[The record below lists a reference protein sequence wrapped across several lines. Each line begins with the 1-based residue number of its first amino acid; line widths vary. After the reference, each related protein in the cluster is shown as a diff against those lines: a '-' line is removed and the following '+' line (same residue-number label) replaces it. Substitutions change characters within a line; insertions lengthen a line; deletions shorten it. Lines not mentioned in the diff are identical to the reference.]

1 MSSEGQGVFAAVA
14 TPLDMANRVDLPL
27 LAEHSIGLLRSGLN
41 GIALFGTTGEG
52 PSFTVAERS
61 GTLEALLARGV
72 ECSQMIVSTGAAAL
86 GDTVQLTRHACAQ
99 GCRRVLLLP
108 PFFFKGVSSAGVVD
122 AIGSVIDE
130 VGDPELRVILYHI
143 PQVAGVGFT
152 DEAIAS
158 LRQRYGA
165 VIDGIKDSSG
175 SLANSLGL
183 ISKHPGL
190 KVYVG
195 AEDTIRET
203 RAAGGAGSICGLANI
218 APDQIRACY
227 EGAGGESSDVIA
239 ELLRAVGGTAFVPL
253 LKAWLAA
260 RYRNDGWRRVRA
272 PLVAAAA
279 NAAASLPRALVTAAM
294 EADG

>member
-1 MSSEGQGVFAAVA
+1 MPSEGQGVFAAVA
-14 TPLDMANRVDLPL
+14 TPLDAANRVDLPL
-27 LAEHSIGLLRSGLN
+27 LAEHSIALLRSGLN

-61 GTLEALLARGV
+61 WTLEALLARGV
-72 ECSQMIVSTGAAAL
+72 ESSQMIVATGAAAL

-108 PFFFKGVSSAGVVD
+108 PFFFKGVSSAGIVD
-122 AIGSVIDE
+122 AIGSVIDA
-130 VGDPELRVILYHI
+130 VGDPQLRVILYHI
-143 PQVAGVGFT
+143 PQVAGVGFS

-165 VIDGIKDSSG
+165 VIEGIKDSSG
-175 SLANSLGL
+175 SLEHSLGL
-183 ISKHPGL
+183 IAKHPGL

-195 AEDTIRET
+195 AEDTIRQT

-218 APDQIRACY
+218 APHQVRACY
-227 EGAGGESSDVIA
+227 EGSGGESSEVIA
-239 ELLRAVGGTAFVPL
+239 ELLRAAGGMDFVPL

-272 PLVAAAA
+272 PLVPAAAS
-279 NAAASLPRALVTAAM
+279 AADSLPRALVTAAM
-294 EADG
+294 EAEG

>member
-1 MSSEGQGVFAAVA
+1 MPSEGQGVFAAVA
-14 TPLDMANRVDLPL
+14 TPLDVANRVDLPL
-27 LAEHSIGLLRSGLN
+27 LAQHSIGLLRSGVD

-152 DEAIAS
+152 DEAITS

-190 KVYVG
+190 KG
-195 AEDTIRET
+195 LRGCRGHDSGDACGRWRRLDL
-203 RAAGGAGSICGLANI
+203 RACEYRAGS
-218 APDQIRACY
+218 D
-227 EGAGGESSDVIA
+227 SSV
-239 ELLRAVGGTAFVPL
+239 LRRF
-253 LKAWLAA
+253 
-260 RYRNDGWRRVRA
+260 RERIF
-272 PLVAAAA
+272 
-279 NAAASLPRALVTAAM
+279 
-294 EADG
+294 